1 MTSFNLT
8 HGPDVDRSHNWW
20 HLIGNCLGVT
30 FGASS
35 GYYVSAQIQPI
46 LVVDNDSQKRVDW
59 DHLGLDD
66 KIKNSPT
73 KKLFVIIIND
83 GSHSSIVSPTAKKD
97 GRFLQFMDKKDI
109 VVIGVQGVS
118 PSNVSALQ
126 KNHVQKHLSVT

>member
-1 MTSFNLT
+1 MQMYFTHARQTVIPASMVCMQPRDDVLISNLIWRL
-8 HGPDVDRSHNWW
+8 P
-20 HLIGNCLGVT
+20 L
-30 FGASS
+30 A
-35 GYYVSAQIQPI
+35 A
-46 LVVDNDSQKRVDW
+46 
-59 DHLGLDD
+59 
-66 KIKNSPT
+66 